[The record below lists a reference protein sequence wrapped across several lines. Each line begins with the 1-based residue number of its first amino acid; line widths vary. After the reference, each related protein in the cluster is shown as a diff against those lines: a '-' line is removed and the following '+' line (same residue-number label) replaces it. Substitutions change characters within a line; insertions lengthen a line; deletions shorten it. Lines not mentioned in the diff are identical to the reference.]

1 MKFVFVGNR
10 KFVLEEMI
18 KIGLNVDIIVIK
30 DTHLQN
36 ESLLNNLDFSIISSK
51 AELLNKLESINFD
64 VLISNGCPFILPVS
78 RMKRKKY
85 VNIHPSFL
93 PDLRGIDPVLGSI
106 LFKRDAGA
114 TCHIMS
120 EKIDAGDIISRLRIP
135 YSNDL
140 DASLLYQLSFIAEK
154 KSLSNGIQKKFIA
167 TIKQEDKDDLV
178 YYSRKEKDRF
188 ITFKESNDEIIAK
201 IKAFNNKA
209 QGCKFL
215 YKGHD
220 FKVYSVDK
228 VYNDFLKKYSKNYN
242 DLSIILSYEDCIIF
256 KKDGELLKF
265 EKIIG
270 PLEKINI
277 NSFINQNL

>member
-18 KIGLNVDIIVIK
+18 KIGLNLDIIVIK

-154 KSLSNGIQKKFIA
+154 KVFQMAFKKKFIA

-228 VYNDFLKKYSKNYN
+228 VNNDFLKKYSKNYN

>member
-18 KIGLNVDIIVIK
+18 KIGLNLDIIVIK
-30 DTHLQN
+30 NTHLQS
-36 ESLLNNLDFSIISSK
+36 ESLLNKLDFSIISSK
-51 AELLNKLESINFD
+51 AELLHKLESINFD

-78 RMKRKKY
+78 TMKKKKY

-120 EKIDAGDIISRLRIP
+120 EKIDAGDIISQLRIP

-154 KSLSNGIQKKFIA
+154 KFFIW
-167 TIKQEDKDDLV
+167 
-178 YYSRKEKDRF
+178 
-188 ITFKESNDEIIAK
+188 
-201 IKAFNNKA
+201 
-209 QGCKFL
+209 
-215 YKGHD
+215 H
-220 FKVYSVDK
+220 
-228 VYNDFLKKYSKNYN
+228 
-242 DLSIILSYEDCIIF
+242 F
-256 KKDGELLKF
+256 KKIF
-265 EKIIG
+265 
-270 PLEKINI
+270 
-277 NSFINQNL
+277 

>member
-1 MKFVFVGNR
+1 MLK
-10 KFVLEEMI
+10 L
-18 KIGLNVDIIVIK
+18 GLNLDIIVIK

-36 ESLLNNLDFSIISSK
+36 ESLLNNLDFSIVSSK
-51 AELLNKLESINFD
+51 IELLRKLESINFD

-78 RMKRKKY
+78 RMRKRRY

-120 EKIDAGDIISRLRIP
+120 DKIDAGNIISQLKIP

-154 KSLSNGIQKKFIA
+154 KVFHMAIKKNFNA
-167 TIKQEDKDDLV
+167 SQKQEYRKDLI
-178 YYSRKEKDRF
+178 YYSRKGKDKI
-188 ITFKESNDEIIAK
+188 ITFEEPNEKIISK

-209 QGCKFL
+209 QGCIFF
-215 YKGHD
+215 YKGFD
-220 FKVYSVDK
+220 FKVYDVDK
-228 VYNDFLKKYSKNYN
+228 VYNQFLIDHSNNYS

-256 KKDGELLKF
+256 KKDSELLKF
-265 EKIIG
+265 KKVIG
-270 PLEKINI
+270 PLEKINT
-277 NSFINQNL
+277 NSYINQST